1 MLRRWILLSYLVVCL
16 CQVAVDFELVRY
28 NDETLTREQLVRAFE
43 SLGLQDPSMFHLR
56 TMDLDAVLLEGQCQ
70 PGLIARTRHQ
80 TLFLI
85 HHLVCLVARGSV
97 LPNQAGTGRR
107 TNAWRVS
114 VWSASSPPTSPCGLS
129 CCDPT

>member
-16 CQVAVDFELVRY
+16 CQVAVDFELVRD
-28 NDETLTREQLVRAFE
+28 NDETLTHEQLVRAFE

-85 HHLVCLVARGSV
+85 HHLEFLI
-97 LPNQAGTGRR
+97 
-107 TNAWRVS
+107 
-114 VWSASSPPTSPCGLS
+114 
-129 CCDPT
+129 